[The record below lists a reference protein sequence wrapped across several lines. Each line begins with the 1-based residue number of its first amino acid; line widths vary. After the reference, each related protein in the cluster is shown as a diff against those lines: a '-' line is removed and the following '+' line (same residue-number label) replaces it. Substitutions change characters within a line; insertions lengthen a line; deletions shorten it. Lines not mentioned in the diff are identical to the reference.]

1 MFEKNRA
8 RFFKLFKEKVN
19 VNDQNKAVALFKGA
33 NEVPLYS
40 SDVSY
45 PEYQEAFFYYLS
57 GVFEMDC
64 YLLMDFNTEK
74 TILFVPKMDNLYKI
88 WMNTMTK
95 EDFTQKYG
103 LETRC
108 LNEL

>member
-1 MFEKNRA
+1 M
-8 RFFKLFKEKVN
+8 
-19 VNDQNKAVALFKGA
+19 
-33 NEVPLYS
+33 PLYS

-64 YLLMDFNTEK
+64 YLLLDFNAEK

-95 EDFTQKYG
+95 EDFS
-103 LETRC
+103 
-108 LNEL
+108 